1 MGDEF
6 SLAMPGR
13 EGRILVRALV
23 FDECPKAVDMP
34 NPKRGKGEA
43 LIRVSLAGICNT
55 DIEVTRGYL
64 AYKGIM
70 GHEFVG
76 RVENAD
82 DAGLIGKRVVGEINI
97 SCGKCSTCR
106 RGNPRHCENVK
117 AMGINGWQGCFADYV
132 VLPERNLHVVPDS
145 VTDRQAVFTEPLAAG
160 IEVLEQV
167 HVMPT
172 DSVAV
177 IGDGKL
183 GLLTAQAIHAF
194 GHHVIV
200 LGKHERKLR
209 IAESMGMDVSFV
221 REFTGRVDVAVDCT
235 GNPQGIE
242 TAMVIVRPKGTI
254 VLKSTFHQGVPVN
267 LTPVV
272 RNEVTCVGS
281 RCGPFPPAL
290 RLLETGRVTVEPL
303 IEATYMACEMQDA
316 FEKACTRG
324 SLKVLIDFGGA
335 RD

>member
-1 MGDEF
+1 M
-6 SLAMPGR
+6 
-13 EGRILVRALV
+13 RALV
-23 FDECPKAVDMP
+23 FDEGLKAGDMSI
-34 NPKRGKGEA
+34 PKRGRGEA

-64 AYKGIM
+64 AYSGIM

-76 RVENAD
+76 EVM
-82 DAGLIGKRVVGEINI
+82 DAESSDLVGRRVVGEINI
-97 SCGKCSTCR
+97 ACGKCFMCQS
-106 RGNPRHCENVK
+106 GNPRHCENVK

-132 VLPERNLHVVPDS
+132 VLPECNLHTVPDS
-145 VTDRQAVFTEPLAAG
+145 VTDEQAVFTEPLAAG

-167 HVMPT
+167 HILPT

-200 LGKHERKLR
+200 LGKHEKKLG
-209 IAESMGMDVSFV
+209 IAESMGMDVSHV

-235 GNPQGIE
+235 GNPSGIA
-242 TAMVIVRPKGTI
+242 TAMAIVRPKGTI
-254 VLKSTFHQGVPVN
+254 VLKSTFHEGVPVN
-267 LTPVV
+267 LTPIV
-272 RNEVTCVGS
+272 RNEITCVGS

-303 IEATYMACEMQDA
+303 IEATYTADEMQDA

-324 SLKVLIDFGGA
+324 SLKVLVDLES
-335 RD
+335 